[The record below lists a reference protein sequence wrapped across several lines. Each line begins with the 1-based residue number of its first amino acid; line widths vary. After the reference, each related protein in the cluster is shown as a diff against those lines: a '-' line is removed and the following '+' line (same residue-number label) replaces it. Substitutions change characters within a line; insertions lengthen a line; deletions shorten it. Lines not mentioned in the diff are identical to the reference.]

1 MTDASTRLAAALADR
16 YVIERELGAG
26 GMATVYLAHDV
37 RHDRKVALKVLRP
50 ELSAIL
56 GGERFLAEIKTTA
69 NLQHPHILS
78 LFDSGEAD
86 GLVFYVMPYVEGES
100 LRERLARE
108 KQLPVEEAVRIAT
121 EVAGALDYAHG
132 HGIVHRD
139 IKPENILLHGGHAQV
154 ADFGIALAASRSD
167 GGTRMTETGMSLGT
181 PHYMSPEQAMGEREI
196 TGRSDVYALGC
207 VLYEMLM
214 GEPPFTGP
222 TAQAIM
228 ARVMTE
234 QPRSL
239 QLQRHTIPAHV
250 EAAVRVAL
258 EKLPADRFAT
268 AAEFAAALEG
278 RLATRAATRAQP
290 AAPGALRWRSVTIA
304 AGVVAIGCAALAVW
318 ALRRSPAQQVTR
330 VSVAFPAAER
340 LRTTST
346 RRFAIAP
353 DGSRIVYV
361 GPDTVGTQLWVRELN
376 ALNARPLPGTSNAMA
391 PFFSPD
397 GKSVAFFTGSPGD
410 LKVVP
415 VAGGPALTVVR
426 DSANPFGGDWGA
438 DGMLYFDNQESR
450 IARVPSAGGAVEAVS
465 TLDSALGQTEHDWP
479 ELLPGGKAALVQIWH
494 TSIGD
499 AEIGVLDLATRK
511 ATPVI
516 QGAYGRYL
524 PTGHILYA
532 TFNGS
537 LMAVP
542 FNARR
547 RAVTGAATAIAEGV
561 QVDGYSGSAQFAVSR
576 GGTLLYMP
584 GGGVGSEQVV
594 LVDRGGRMTPVDSAW
609 RGNFGTLALSPDG
622 TRLAI
627 TVTSSDGEQVWVKQ
641 LPRGPLTRL
650 TFGGSANRPTWTPD
664 ARRVAFMSSR
674 AGGRRSLFVQR
685 FDGSA
690 EAESV
695 LAHPRQVDEV
705 AMTGDGRT
713 FVVRLGSGGTR
724 TRDIYALTPGVDTVP
739 RALVSGVF
747 DEFGA
752 DVAPGDHWFAYVS
765 NESGRSE
772 VYVRRL
778 DDPGAGRTQV
788 SVDGGEEPRWA
799 HNGRELFFRTRRGEM
814 MVAEVSAGATFSAR
828 PPRALFNAPNVAT
841 DPNHRAYDVTR
852 DDRRF
857 VMVNRAVNEV
867 SELVLVLGW
876 FDELRGRSR

>member
-1 MTDASTRLAAALADR
+1 MTDTTRLTSALADR
-16 YVIERELGAG
+16 YRIERELGAG

-37 RHDRKVALKVLRP
+37 RHDRRVALKVLRP

-100 LRERLARE
+100 LRDRLTRE

-139 IKPENILLHGGHAQV
+139 IKPENILLHGGHALV

-222 TAQAIM
+222 TAQAII
-228 ARVMTE
+228 AKVMTE
-234 QPRSL
+234 EPHALTLHRKS
-239 QLQRHTIPAHV
+239 IPPHV
-250 EAAVRVAL
+250 EGAVFQAL

-278 RLATRAATRAQP
+278 RLATRAARRAQP
-290 AAPGALRWRSVTIA
+290 AAPGGLRWRSVA
-304 AGVVAIGCAALAVW
+304 LGAGVAAIGFAALAVW
-318 ALRRSPAQQVTR
+318 ALRRSPAAPITR
-330 VSVAFPAAER
+330 VSIAFPAAER

-376 ALNARPLPGTSNAMA
+376 ALAARPLPGTSNALA

-397 GKSVAFFTGSPGD
+397 GNSVAFFTGSPGD

-426 DSANPFGGDWGA
+426 DSANPFGGDWGE
-438 DGMLYFDNQESR
+438 DGRLYFDNQDSR
-450 IARVPSAGGAVEAVS
+450 IARVPSSGGAVETVS
-465 TLDSALGQTEHDWP
+465 ILDSAAGHTEHDWP
-479 ELLPGGKAALVQIWH
+479 ELLPGGKAALVQIWR

-499 AEIGVLDLATRK
+499 TEIGVLDLETGRV
-511 ATPVI
+511 TPVI

-532 TFNGS
+532 TFNGA
-537 LMAVP
+537 LLAVP
-542 FNARR
+542 FDVRR
-547 RAVTGAATAIAEGV
+547 RAVTGAATAITEGV
-561 QVDGYSGSAQFAVSR
+561 QVDPYSGSAQFAVSR
-576 GGTLLYMP
+576 SGTLLYMP
-584 GGGVGSEQVV
+584 GGGTGSEQVV
-594 LVDRGGRMTPVDSAW
+594 LLDRSGRMSPVDSVW

-627 TVTSSDGEQVWVKQ
+627 TVTSSDGEQIWVKQ
-641 LPRGPLTRL
+641 LPSGPLSRL
-650 TFGGSANRPTWTPD
+650 TFGGSANVRPVWTPD
-664 ARRVAFMSSR
+664 GRRIAFVSNR
-674 AGGRRSLFVQR
+674 AGGRRNVFVQR

-690 EAESV
+690 EAES
-695 LAHPRQVDEV
+695 LFAHSRQVDEV
-705 AMTGDGRT
+705 AWTGDGRT
-713 FVVRLGSGGTR
+713 VAVRIGSGGSR
-724 TRDIYALTPGVDTVP
+724 TRDIMAMTPGSDTGP
-739 RALVSGVF
+739 RPLVSGAF
-747 DEFGA
+747 DEFAA
-752 DVAPGDHWFAYVS
+752 DIAPGGRWFAYVS
-765 NESGRSE
+765 NESGRNE
-772 VYVRRL
+772 VYVRQL

-799 HNGRELFFRTRRGEM
+799 HSGRELFFRTRRGEM
-814 MVAEVSAGATFSAR
+814 MVADVSAGATFSAR
-828 PPRALFNAPNVAT
+828 PPRVLFTAPNVAT
-841 DPNHRAYDVTR
+841 DPNHRAYDITR

-857 VMVNRAVNEV
+857 VMVNRAVNEI
-867 SELVLVLGW
+867 SELVLVLNW
-876 FDELRGRSR
+876 LDELHGRSR